1 MTERR
6 YENWIGMMDSGVGG
20 ISVLR
25 RAVDLLPNENF
36 IYYGDSANA
45 PYGDKDPEWI
55 CQRTSEIVSNL
66 INEGVKA
73 VVIACNTATSAAADY
88 VRAEHPEIPII
99 GLEPALKQAA
109 QFPEARHVLV
119 MATPVTIHLQKYQDL
134 YDKWGKR
141 VDASSVVCGGL
152 ADRIEKGNL
161 DAPDMHELLES
172 LIGEYRGKA
181 DSVVLGCTHFPL
193 LAHEISS
200 ALGPDVRTVSSA
212 EETAREVAEILGR
225 RGELADPA
233 SPNLGAGGE
242 PKYRFAT
249 TSDDITSFAVAG
261 KFIFG
266 HSLDSI
272 EHIELDTLESLV
284 D

>member
-55 CQRTSEIVSNL
+55 CQRTSKIVSNL

-181 DSVVLGCTHFPL
+181 DSVVLGCTHYPYI
-193 LAHEISS
+193 AKQI
-200 ALGPDVRTVSSA
+200 R
-212 EETAREVAEILGR
+212 EILGDVTLFDGAFGTAR
-225 RGELADPA
+225 HLAHTLEEHGQLNKPASDGSTGIVKLETSLDTPTERELYTWFLNQPLEANELA
-233 SPNLGAGGE
+233 
-242 PKYRFAT
+242 
-249 TSDDITSFAVAG
+249 
-261 KFIFG
+261 
-266 HSLDSI
+266 
-272 EHIELDTLESLV
+272 
-284 D
+284 